1 MAVLPGVRPGQIA
14 SVRRFDGVELV
25 RQNRAS
31 ATWLRRAWSQKGTYW
46 ARFAMP
52 GAGDSEAARSAGESG
67 TSSGNTN
74 DASAVTVTVAVSSGV
89 GVTVAEITTVLVT
102 PWVSVITTVMFTLSG
117 VGVKVGIGLWVGVGG
132 KVEVGVAVLPGGAVL
147 VGTEVGLAVKVG
159 GISRATSCT
168 NRERARKLPIPRQ

>member
-1 MAVLPGVRPGQIA
+1 
-14 SVRRFDGVELV
+14 
-25 RQNRAS
+25 
-31 ATWLRRAWSQKGTYW
+31 
-46 ARFAMP
+46 
-52 GAGDSEAARSAGESG
+52 
-67 TSSGNTN
+67 
-74 DASAVTVTVAVSSGV
+74 VTVTVAVSSGV

-102 PWVSVITTVMFTLSG
+102 PWVSVITTVTFTLSG

-159 GISRATSCT
+159 GISSATSCT